1 MVLEIW
7 DHGVVPFSMMFL
19 DAGELNTS
27 FEILSDLPY
36 LPSILRNPW
45 EYIQQAN
52 LRLPL
57 YVRFSIERKISLRFL
72 VKKHFR
78 SYRVA
83 TALARREMMQ
93 FAPEMGNKTGTR
105 IRLSISPLQDSYE
118 K

>member
-7 DHGVVPFSMMFL
+7 DHGLVPFSMMFL

-72 VKKHFR
+72 AKNTFEVIAWR
-78 SYRVA
+78 QR
-83 TALARREMMQ
+83 
-93 FAPEMGNKTGTR
+93 
-105 IRLSISPLQDSYE
+105 
-118 K
+118 